1 MSIVDVTE
9 LGRRVRALRLQR
21 GMTLKQVEAACG
33 LSATHLSE
41 VERGRTSP
49 TLGALTRL
57 AAALG
62 RETAYFLEPD
72 ELPEVAQLKRND
84 APRKTLAT
92 GVAATTLTGGIPG
105 SHLTAFELRFEAQ
118 GAASC
123 AFAAGECD
131 TEANY
136 LVLEGAVVA
145 RVGDDETRLEAG
157 DALQASHGRPH
168 ALARAGSALARVLV
182 TTNGTPEVSA

>member
-21 GMTLKQVEAACG
+21 GMTLKQVESACG

-62 RETAYFLEPD
+62 RETAYFLEPE
-72 ELPEVAQLKRND
+72 ELPEVALRKRSQ
-84 APRKTLAT
+84 
-92 GVAATTLTGGIPG
+92 AARQALGAGLSAATLTGGIPG
-105 SHLTAFELRFEAQ
+105 SQLTALELRFEPN
-118 GAASC
+118 GSPTWSC
-123 AFAAGECD
+123 AAGEPED
-131 TEANY
+131 EANY
-136 LVLEGAVVA
+136 FVLEGAVTLL
-145 RVGDDETRLEAG
+145 VGEDSTRLEAG
-157 DALQASHGRPH
+157 DAMQASLTRPH
-168 ALARAGSALARVLV
+168 ALARAGHEVARVLV
-182 TTNGTPEVSA
+182 TTTRQTEVQE